1 MWEPQVS
8 VRFSQPPRGSCPER
22 PPRVLAAGGDTPL
35 EPLTLCEPRPDGG
48 HFAVA
53 LRPRRPG
60 RTVAPPPRWPL
71 ASFLLLL
78 LGPSPVCAVP
88 EEAPTARAMLG
99 PRVRGEDAG
108 PGMPEAGGRRGHR

>member
-22 PPRVLAAGGDTPL
+22 PPRLLAAGGDTPL

-60 RTVAPPPRWPL
+60 RTVARPPPQVAACQFPPASPGTL
-71 ASFLLLL
+71 AS
-78 LGPSPVCAVP
+78 VRCA
-88 EEAPTARAMLG
+88 
-99 PRVRGEDAG
+99 
-108 PGMPEAGGRRGHR
+108 